1 VHYSALQ
8 IKKILGLRIFEF
20 LRLKKNERKIFLNFE
35 EHFWNAATRLLVAN
49 DNRILTLSQSLL
61 LEKNNFLKFCF
72 EVLWPITVFVSG
84 Q

>member
-1 VHYSALQ
+1 
-8 IKKILGLRIFEF
+8 
-20 LRLKKNERKIFLNFE
+20 LNFE
-35 EHFWNAATRLLVAN
+35 EHFWNAATRSLVAN